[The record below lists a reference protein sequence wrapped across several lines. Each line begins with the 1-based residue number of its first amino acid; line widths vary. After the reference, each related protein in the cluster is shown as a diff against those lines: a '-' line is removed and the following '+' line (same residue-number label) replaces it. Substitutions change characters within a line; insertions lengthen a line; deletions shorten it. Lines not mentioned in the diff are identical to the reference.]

1 MSQNGSLIVRVFVSR
16 AQLPVRGA
24 TVITAL
30 RQPDGKQKLLSIQ
43 TTDESGIAGPIS
55 LPAPEKAESDNP
67 NPEESPFSSY
77 TLVVEH
83 PNYQLA
89 VFENLQIFPG
99 IETVQNVALIPLSI
113 PEDDR
118 SNLTIVTPQSL

>member
-1 MSQNGSLIVRVFVSR
+1 MIVRVFVSR
-16 AQLPVRGA
+16 AQLPIRDA

-43 TTDESGIAGPIS
+43 TTDESGIAGPIT
-55 LPAPEKAESDNP
+55 LPAPDKAESDSP
-67 NPEESPFSSY
+67 NPEEVPFSSY

-83 PNYQLA
+83 PGYQLA

-99 IETVQNVALIPLSI
+99 IETVQNVALIPLAI
-113 PEDDR
+113 PEDNR
-118 SNLTIVTPQSL
+118 GSLTIITPQSL

>member
-1 MSQNGSLIVRVFVSR
+1 MPQNGSLIVRVFVSR
-16 AQLPVRGA
+16 AQLPIRGA

-30 RQPDGKQKLLSIQ
+30 REPDGKQKLLSIQ

-55 LPAPEKAESDNP
+55 LPAPEQIESDSP
-67 NPEESPFSSY
+67 NPSQSPFSSY

-99 IETVQNVALIPLSI
+99 VETVQNVAMIPLSI

-118 SNLTIVTPQSL
+118 SNLTIVTPQPL